1 MYWIL
6 APLPSLDG
14 AGLLRRN
21 MDYIARKAFAES
33 IGLKDS
39 TVRGWQERHWT
50 KGQHYVVIGK
60 TTMLVRS
67 EVEEWLNSGD
77 LRKRGPAIE
86 SRSWSA
92 EKRTPKISKATSP
105 KMRRR

>member
-1 MYWIL
+1 
-6 APLPSLDG
+6 
-14 AGLLRRN
+14 

-67 EVEEWLNSGD
+67 D
-77 LRKRGPAIE
+77 R
-86 SRSWSA
+86 
-92 EKRTPKISKATSP
+92 
-105 KMRRR
+105 